1 MGNEMQL
8 ICEDRLKKVLIRDK
22 NEDPKHIMN
31 VLKSDM
37 LQVLNN
43 YMDIKSENL
52 DIEIVVLENGAYK
65 LLMEGYSNRIK
76 IAKHI

>member
-1 MGNEMQL
+1 MQL
-8 ICEDRLKKVLIRDK
+8 ICEDRLKNVLIRDK
-22 NEDPKHIMN
+22 NENPKHIMN

>member
-22 NEDPKHIMN
+22 NENPKHIMN

>member
-1 MGNEMQL
+1 MGNEMRL

-22 NEDPKHIMN
+22 NENPKHIMN
-31 VLKSDM
+31 VLKCDM

>member
-1 MGNEMQL
+1 
-8 ICEDRLKKVLIRDK
+8 
-22 NEDPKHIMN
+22 
-31 VLKSDM
+31 
-37 LQVLNN
+37 
-43 YMDIKSENL
+43 MDIKSENL